1 MTSLPLDQLTRFK
14 AENKE
19 LKAEI
24 QQLKLQ
30 QQNNLRNNQ
39 TIPVSLDLS
48 DENFPT
54 SSEVGSSANPLTT
67 SSSIPSA
74 STFADPVKYNQK
86 LKKLFQEQVAAYKK
100 AVLLLTGYEV
110 LMNQVNNSST
120 SHRIKLRSIY
130 AANADD
136 YVIFQVCFLFAF
148 SFVLF
153 FFTVVVSLDGR
164 RRYSTP
170 RK

>member
-1 MTSLPLDQLTRFK
+1 MSSLPLDQLTRFK

-30 QQNNLRNNQ
+30 QQNSLRNAQ
-39 TIPVSLDLS
+39 SIPVSLDLS

-54 SSEVGSSANPLTT
+54 SVEVGSSSANPLTT
-67 SSSIPSA
+67 SSSIPS
-74 STFADPVKYNQK
+74 SSSFADPVKYNQK

-136 YVIFQVCFLFAF
+136 YVIFQVCF
-148 SFVLF
+148 F
-153 FFTVVVSLDGR
+153 FFFFSVVLLMLLF
-164 RRYSTP
+164 
-170 RK
+170 